1 MRLAAHIFF
10 FALQALVFGS
20 IGFFGVFLL
29 VGGVAC
35 GHGRMEARGGLVGAI
50 LVLIAGVGLGAAWR
64 DYGRFIKALN
74 GDANAARQIQSQQR
88 QNLKWIWR
96 VNGPL
101 LALMCLAL
109 TLGILF
115 AEDAPLWMRILV
127 PITTGAGC
135 LLFVRQSIHT
145 WRA

>member
-10 FALQALVFGS
+10 AFQALVFGS

-35 GHGRMEARGGLVGAI
+35 GHGRMGAGGVLVGAI
-50 LVLIAGVGLGAAWR
+50 LALIAGVVLRATWR

-74 GDANAARQIQSQQR
+74 GDANAARQIQSQWR
-88 QNLKWIWR
+88 QNIKWVWR
-96 VNGPL
+96 INGPL
-101 LALMCLAL
+101 LAFMCLAL

-115 AEDAPLWMRILV
+115 AEDAPLWMHILV
-127 PITTGAGC
+127 PIATGAGC
-135 LLFVRQSIHT
+135 ILFVRKSIHA

>member
-1 MRLAAHIFF
+1 MYIY
-10 FALQALVFGS
+10 FAFQALVFGS

-35 GHGRMEARGGLVGAI
+35 GHGRMGAGGVLVGAI
-50 LVLIAGVGLGAAWR
+50 RALIAGVVLRATWR

-74 GDANAARQIQSQQR
+74 GDANAARQVQSQWR
-88 QNLKWIWR
+88 QNLKWNRR
-96 VNGPL
+96 VNDPL
-101 LALMCLAL
+101 IAFMCLAL
-109 TLGILF
+109 TLVILF

-127 PITTGAGC
+127 PIATGAGC
-135 LLFVRQSIHT
+135 LLFVWKSIHV